1 MAAAASGDCPASSS
15 HRGVITFPG
24 EMLQEGNTFK
34 SGPGSAPGFGF
45 SSDSGSGSSSGPGS
59 ADSPVHSDLVGTLVH
74 RHRFCHGY
82 YRPLVDDVSRYSR
95 SESNRNIESVFSDK
109 HSADVF
115 N

>member
-34 SGPGSAPGFGF
+34 PGPGSGSGSDSGSSSGPGSAPGSRL

-82 YRPLVDDVSRYSR
+82 YRPLVDDASRYSR
-95 SESNRNIESVFSDK
+95 
-109 HSADVF
+109 
-115 N
+115 

>member
-1 MAAAASGDCPASSS
+1 
-15 HRGVITFPG
+15 
-24 EMLQEGNTFK
+24 MLQEGNTFK
-34 SGPGSAPGFGF
+34 PGRGSGSVSSSGPGSGF
-45 SSDSGSGSSSGPGS
+45 SSDSGSDSSSGPGS

-115 N
+115 